1 MAQGALGQ
9 GQAGLEAADGL
20 PPSAGRT
27 SRVSDAIMDKFE
39 QRVRAVGLS
48 EDMTYYFPTYG
59 GWHMV
64 PWEQRAPVEGA
75 APRRGLA
82 VGAGAL
88 QHGEGV

>member
-1 MAQGALGQ
+1 
-9 GQAGLEAADGL
+9 
-20 PPSAGRT
+20 
-27 SRVSDAIMDKFE
+27 MDKFE

-59 GWHMV
+59 RWHMV

-75 APRRGLA
+75 AHRRGLA
-82 VGAGAL
+82 AGAGAL